1 MAAVVKQG
9 AYKSFITWQRC
20 NEGHL
25 CSRQQAVLG
34 LGLAIGVRM
43 LALAIALIAVH
54 LHVDTCA
61 RHHIN
66 FEVTIAFQAYEL
78 QR

>member
-54 LHVDTCA
+54 LHVDAIYLT
-61 RHHIN
+61 RGQDNI
-66 FEVTIAFQAYEL
+66 
-78 QR
+78 